1 MTQRRVLLLGMAGAA
16 ALRPAQAA
24 GWPERPLSL
33 VLPFNAG
40 GPSDNF
46 ARVLAQQLNQRLGE
60 PGVVVL
66 NKPGAAGNIGL
77 AEVAASQPDGYMLGI
92 ITNSVAAHVVM
103 VPKPIVT
110 FDSFTWLAGLVVEP
124 SAIVARPGSFR
135 DFADFIA
142 KARQR
147 GLSVGHAGIGTAHQ
161 IALSLLERKAGI
173 ELVQV
178 PFTGSAPAKTQLLGG
193 HIDAAIFPLSE
204 VLIMLRERQGEALA
218 VTLAERTRFAPA
230 MPTFRENGFEV
241 VSGTRRGIVGPAGLP
256 ALVQQRLGAALAQV
270 MQSAALKQVL
280 DEMNVEIDFRSGPD
294 LLALMRQDEATIRA
308 LRLPS

>member
-1 MTQRRVLLLGMAGAA
+1 
-16 ALRPAQAA
+16 
-24 GWPERPLSL
+24 
-33 VLPFNAG
+33 
-40 GPSDNF
+40 
-46 ARVLAQQLNQRLGE
+46 
-60 PGVVVL
+60 
-66 NKPGAAGNIGL
+66 
-77 AEVAASQPDGYMLGI
+77 
-92 ITNSVAAHVVM
+92 M

-161 IALSLLERKAGI
+161 IALSLLERQARI

-218 VTLAERTRFAPA
+218 VTLAERTRVAPT
-230 MPTFRENGFEV
+230 MPTFRENGYEV

-256 ALVQQRLGAALAQV
+256 APVRERLGAALAQV

-280 DEMNVEIDFRSGPD
+280 DEMNVEIDFRSGPE

-308 LRLPS
+308 LRLPT

>member
-1 MTQRRVLLLGMAGAA
+1 MQRRAMLLGMAGAA
-16 ALRPAQAA
+16 GLGEARAA

-46 ARVLAQQLNQRLGE
+46 ARVLGQQLNQALGE

-77 AEVAASQPDGYMLGI
+77 AEVAASPADGYTLGI
-92 ITNSVAAHVVM
+92 ITNSVAAHVVLA
-103 VPKPIVT
+103 PKPIVT
-110 FDSFTWLAGLVVEP
+110 FESFTWLAGLVVEP

-135 DFADFIA
+135 DMADFIA
-142 KARQR
+142 QAKRR
-147 GLSVGHAGIGTAHQ
+147 GLSVAHAGIGTAHQ
-161 IALSLLERKAGI
+161 IALSLLERRAGI

-204 VLIMLRERQGEALA
+204 VMIMLRENQGQALA
-218 VTLAERTRFAPA
+218 VTLAERTRFAPGL
-230 MPTFRENGFEV
+230 PTFRESGYEV

-256 ALVQQRLGAALAQV
+256 APVQQRLGAALGQV
-270 MQSAALKQVL
+270 MQSAALKRVL
-280 DEMNVEIDFRSGPD
+280 DEMNVEIDFRSGPE
-294 LLALMRQDEATIRA
+294 LLALMRQDEATIRS
-308 LRLPS
+308 LRLPV

>member
-1 MTQRRVLLLGMAGAA
+1 LLLGMAGAA
-16 ALRPAQAA
+16 VLRPARAA
-24 GWPERPLSL
+24 GWPERPISL

-46 ARVLAQQLNQRLGE
+46 ARVLGQQLNQALGE

-77 AEVAASQPDGYMLGI
+77 AEVAASQPDGYTLGI
-92 ITNSVAAHVVM
+92 ITNSVAAHVVLA
-103 VPKPIVT
+103 PKPIVT

-135 DFADFIA
+135 DFSDFVA
-142 KARQR
+142 QARR
-147 GLSVGHAGIGTAHQ
+147 RAISVGHAGIGTAHQ
-161 IALSLLERKAGI
+161 IALSLLERQAGI

-178 PFTGSAPAKTQLLGG
+178 PFTGSSPAKTQLLGG

-204 VLIMLRERQGEALA
+204 VLVMLRENGSQALA
-218 VTLAERTRFAPA
+218 VTLAARTRFAPE
-230 MPTFRENGFEV
+230 MPTFRENGYEV
-241 VSGTRRGIVGPAGLP
+241 VSGTRRGLVGPAGL
-256 ALVQQRLGAALAQV
+256 ALPVQQRLGAALSQV
-270 MQSAALKQVL
+270 MRSAALKQLL

-308 LRLPS
+308 LRLPT